1 MYVYTV
7 CDGFL
12 WTFDHNAYQII
23 NIRLIY
29 LCKSLCIS
37 LYMIYIH
44 TYITTTSVF
53 FFSGAVLTL
62 GTHGLPFPSSIKL
75 LFKSSGIQRSE
86 A

>member
-1 MYVYTV
+1 MYNICTIYVYTV

-23 NIRLIY
+23 NIRLIH
-29 LCKSLCIS
+29 LCKSLCTS

-53 FFSGAVLTL
+53 FWGGSNSWYSW
-62 GTHGLPFPSSIKL
+62 SSISKL
-75 LFKSSGIQRSE
+75 YQALV
-86 A
+86 